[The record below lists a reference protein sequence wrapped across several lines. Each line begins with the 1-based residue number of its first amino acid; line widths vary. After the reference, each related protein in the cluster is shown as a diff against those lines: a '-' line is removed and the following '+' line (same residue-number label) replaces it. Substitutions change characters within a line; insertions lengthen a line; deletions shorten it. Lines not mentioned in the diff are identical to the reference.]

1 MAPDWW
7 ISCVPH
13 DVTSPSQRAFIRLS
27 VLLTRFP
34 SSNTHTHTHTCAH
47 THTHPHAHT
56 RTHTHTHTHT
66 LRYNT
71 RQGGLGFSYSITGGG
86 NLSLHHTYGR
96 SEERRV
102 GKECRSRWS

>member
-56 RTHTHTHTHT
+56 CTHTNTHTHKHTQTHTGTHRHFHT
-66 LRYNT
+66 HFHTDMVCPPQVL
-71 RQGGLGFSYSITGGG
+71 GLLVCG
-86 NLSLHHTYGR
+86 
-96 SEERRV
+96 
-102 GKECRSRWS
+102 